1 MNKLSK
7 EQQKKIDDLRAR
19 WTAARDLLDTEQA
32 DVNEKITQFETSLNE
47 KIADLNAIIEEAN
60 GLRDEIQADAQSYY
74 DEKSEKWQEGERGS
88 AHSDWVSSWQEEIE
102 EIEEISIETVAKV
115 EETPETLLSDDDYPT
130 EPSN

>member
-32 DVNEKITQFETSLNE
+32 DVNEKISQFEASLNE
-47 KIADLNAIIEEAN
+47 KIVDLNAIIEEAN
-60 GLRDEIQADAQSYY
+60 GLREEIESDAQSYH

-88 AHSDWVSSWQEEIE
+88 AYSDWISSWQNEVEEIE
-102 EIEEISIETVAKV
+102 EVSIEAVACV
-115 EETPETLLSDDDYPT
+115 EEVPETLLSDDDYPT